1 MRAATRS
8 ARLWSDADWEWL
20 HRAAP
25 RTPVSGFKPESAGGN
40 NWKYR
45 TMFEELPLPLDW
57 PVYVSHAEAAAYARW
72 AGKELP
78 SEAEWHRAA
87 HGDAKWPRA

>member
-1 MRAATRS
+1 
-8 ARLWSDADWEWL
+8 
-20 HRAAP
+20 
-25 RTPVSGFKPESAGGN
+25 
-40 NWKYR
+40 
-45 TMFEELPLPLDW
+45 MFDEVPLPLDW

-87 HGDAKWPRA
+87 YGTPDGIERAILGESSRRMPAAAISISCAGIPRRWARFRAGSKRLRRRPI